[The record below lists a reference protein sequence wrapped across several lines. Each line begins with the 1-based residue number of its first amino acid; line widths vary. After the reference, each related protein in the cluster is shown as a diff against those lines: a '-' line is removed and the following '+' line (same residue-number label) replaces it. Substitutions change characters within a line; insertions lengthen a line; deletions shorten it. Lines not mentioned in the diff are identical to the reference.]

1 MKVYGTKLSTYGN
14 NLFTTCDDMET
25 ALSQAALIAG
35 GADNAAAVHT
45 AVHMVLNT
53 AIKLHQSD
61 MAAANAPLREMI
73 EAEIQKA
80 FTVVQNSIEHALEN
94 YDRKMDEKIE
104 SAIED
109 LDIEGQIENAIDN
122 IDLET
127 QISDYMESNPVDVQD
142 LLGGACVS
150 ITFG

>member
-1 MKVYGTKLSTYGN
+1 MKVYGTKLSTYVN

-53 AIKLHQSD
+53 AIKLHQAD
-61 MAAANAPLREMI
+61 MAAANAPLRELI

-80 FTVVQNSIEHALEN
+80 FTAVHSSVEVALEN
-94 YDRKMDEKIE
+94 HSHEITRQIDEAIDDIDLDQKVQDWMDNNFDIE
-104 SAIED
+104 SA
-109 LDIEGQIENAIDN
+109 LSG
-122 IDLET
+122 T
-127 QISDYMESNPVDVQD
+127 
-142 LLGGACVS
+142 CVS
-150 ITFG
+150 ITFD

>member
-1 MKVYGTKLSTYGN
+1 MKVYGTKLSTYVN

-25 ALSQAALIAG
+25 ALSQAAIIAG

-80 FTVVQNSIEHALEN
+80 FTAVHTQVEHALEN
-94 YDRKMDEKIE
+94 HN
-104 SAIED
+104 SAIDDRINDWMSDNLQGYITDNVD
-109 LDIEGQIENAIDN
+109 LGNMMQDWFDHNFDM
-122 IDLET
+122 ET
-127 QISDYMESNPVDVQD
+127 ALSGVNVRINFD
-142 LLGGACVS
+142 
-150 ITFG
+150 